1 MLKAKA
7 SPITIGKDLNG
18 RSVLTAS
25 APIPQLNWFVFCE
38 QPLSRAFAPIY
49 DMLARIGLLLT
60 RGLMLAISVGML
72 LARRMVVPIRQLQ
85 AGARE
90 LGANEFGNR
99 IDVRTGDEVEE
110 LADQFNRMAG
120 QLQESYSR
128 LEEKVEDRTRD
139 LAQSVRESKVLEET
153 GRAIN
158 SSLDLDAVLA
168 TIVTSAVE
176 ITQADAGAI
185 YSSNSSLGIFELAQA
200 SGIEQSLV
208 DAVRSV
214 RIDENDCLMGVAAR
228 KREPISIPD
237 LLNAPDCPLKGLP
250 LVAGIHSI
258 LVVPLAGQ
266 DEVLGAL
273 VVQRKATLPSN
284 TIGLMQNIAHQ
295 SVLTMRN
302 ARLFREIDQNGRE
315 LTKAHDTVQ
324 QQATKLKEQ
333 TEQLGSWNR
342 LLEERV
348 AKQLAEI
355 ERIGRL
361 QRFLAPQGPR

>member
-1 MLKAKA
+1 M
-7 SPITIGKDLNG
+7 
-18 RSVLTAS
+18 
-25 APIPQLNWFVFCE
+25 
-38 QPLSRAFAPIY
+38 
-49 DMLARIGLLLT
+49 
-60 RGLMLAISVGML
+60 
-72 LARRMVVPIRQLQ
+72 
-85 AGARE
+85 
-90 LGANEFGNR
+90 
-99 IDVRTGDEVEE
+99 
-110 LADQFNRMAG
+110 
-120 QLQESYSR
+120 
-128 LEEKVEDRTRD
+128 
-139 LAQSVRESKVLEET
+139 
-153 GRAIN
+153 
-158 SSLDLDAVLA
+158 
-168 TIVTSAVE
+168 
-176 ITQADAGAI
+176 
-185 YSSNSSLGIFELAQA
+185 
-200 SGIEQSLV
+200 
-208 DAVRSV
+208 
-214 RIDENDCLMGVAAR
+214 
-228 KREPISIPD
+228 
-237 LLNAPDCPLKGLP
+237 NAPDCPLKGLP

-273 VVQRKATLPSN
+273 VVQRKATGALPSN